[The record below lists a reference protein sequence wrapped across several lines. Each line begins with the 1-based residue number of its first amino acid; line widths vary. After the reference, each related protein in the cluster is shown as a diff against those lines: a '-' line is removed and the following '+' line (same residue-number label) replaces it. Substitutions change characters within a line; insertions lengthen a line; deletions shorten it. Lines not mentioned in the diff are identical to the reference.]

1 MSSDKPIKLTIFSNR
16 RNQNHP
22 SIPYYKKENSME
34 KKDLKPAGVFKYFE
48 EICQVPRPKKKEN
61 DCLSEGIRS

>member
-22 SIPYYKKENSME
+22 SIPYYKKENSIRVSSN
-34 KKDLKPAGVFKYFE
+34 AAYF
-48 EICQVPRPKKKEN
+48 
-61 DCLSEGIRS
+61 